1 MERWQYMGEK
11 VYRPKT
17 KEGHHLV
24 RSKENPDCVRG
35 VSFDENNKNIDIPEW
50 EEVDVDDLPNNSS
63 DGQQEAPVQEIWCK
77 LALAT
82 ICGATAWGKI
92 IKPLWNNELHPW
104 IKNKFKDKKKK
115 VLNENQADSSEKK
128 EEKICTT
135 LQEELLK
142 DDENISEQIDSVF
155 KKIYLDLNEDEM
167 REHMMRLIFHM
178 LGTANEIRLLSNAQI
193 SKNDIPKEIQVE
205 QEKEIEKFLASKVSD
220 NLNEI
225 LSKESLYLDME
236 TSKKIFDLTGGGVR
250 RNDEYLPVEISK
262 IEEVLKSVPLEEAQ

>member
-1 MERWQYMGEK
+1 M
-11 VYRPKT
+11 
-17 KEGHHLV
+17 
-24 RSKENPDCVRG
+24 
-35 VSFDENNKNIDIPEW
+35 
-50 EEVDVDDLPNNSS
+50 
-63 DGQQEAPVQEIWCK
+63 
-77 LALAT
+77 
-82 ICGATAWGKI
+82 
-92 IKPLWNNELHPW
+92 
-104 IKNKFKDKKKK
+104 
-115 VLNENQADSSEKK
+115 LNENQADSSEKK
-128 EEKICTT
+128 EEEICTT
-135 LQEELLK
+135 LQEGLLK

-178 LGTANEIRLLSNAQI
+178 FGVANEIRLLSNAQI

-250 RNDEYLPVEISK
+250 CNDEYLPVEISK
-262 IEEVLKSVPLEEAQ
+262 IEEVLKSMQLEEAQ

>member
-1 MERWQYMGEK
+1 M
-11 VYRPKT
+11 
-17 KEGHHLV
+17 
-24 RSKENPDCVRG
+24 
-35 VSFDENNKNIDIPEW
+35 
-50 EEVDVDDLPNNSS
+50 
-63 DGQQEAPVQEIWCK
+63 
-77 LALAT
+77 
-82 ICGATAWGKI
+82 
-92 IKPLWNNELHPW
+92 
-104 IKNKFKDKKKK
+104 
-115 VLNENQADSSEKK
+115 LNENQADSSEKK